1 MTSSIDIQNI
11 LANPIALAELQSA
24 SAAAAKKIKKFA
36 QQRYVTL
43 IEVINE
49 HNYQYYVLDDPIL
62 PDGDYDQLYRQL
74 IDLEASFPELIS
86 DDSPS
91 KRVGAE
97 PLDKFKSITHKLPML
112 SLDNAFNAEELRA
125 FDQRLKDRLEVKDS
139 DEDNKKDASFDYV
152 CEPKLDGVAV
162 SVTYENGLLVRAAT
176 RGDGSSGEDVTQNVR
191 TIKTIPLSLRGAGFP
206 AELEVRGEIYISRSG
221 FEQLNRRAEA
231 NEEKLFVNPRNAAA
245 GSLRQLDPKLTAQRP
260 LTMCAYSTGHIE
272 YSGDS
277 NRKFIAASHS
287 QSLKKLAKW
296 GFNTNAEVKRL
307 KSIDDAIN
315 YCEQLT
321 EKRPS
326 LAYEIDGVVVKVDS
340 FELQEAL
347 GFVARAPRWAIA
359 YKFPAEEAITQI
371 NAIEWQVGRTGA
383 LTPVA
388 KLEPVFV
395 GGVTVSNATLH
406 NIDEITRLDVRESDT
421 VVVRRAGD
429 VIPQVARVIIKA
441 RKENALAIKPPTQ
454 CPVCESPVARLEDE
468 AVTRCTGGLLCSA
481 QLKESI
487 KHFVSRKAMDIDG
500 LGEKIVDQLVEE
512 KMISTV
518 ADLYS
523 LELEPLVNLERMAE
537 KSASNLLAAVENSKS
552 TSLAKFIY
560 SLGIREV
567 GETTAKNLANHFGS
581 LAAIID
587 AAINYDAESTKKKK
601 SKDST
606 DTEEETVLPENLLI
620 EVDDVGP
627 IVANHLHAFFS
638 LSRNR
643 EVIDQLQA
651 AGIHWLDIEVKAAAE
666 LPLVGQTWVLTGS
679 LEILSRDQ
687 AKHELEALGAK
698 VAGSVSKKTTVVVA
712 GPGAGSK
719 LAKAESLGI
728 EVLDEKSFI
737 DRLKL

>member
-1 MTSSIDIQNI
+1 MTSSIDIKNI
-11 LANPIALAELQSA
+11 LANPIELPEIQSA
-24 SAAAAKKIKKFA
+24 SAAAVKKIYKLA
-36 QQRYVTL
+36 QQRHAIL
-43 IEVINE
+43 LEVIHE
-49 HNYQYYVLDDPIL
+49 HNHHYYVLDDPIL
-62 PDGDYDQLYRQL
+62 PDADYDQLYRQL
-74 IDLEASFPELIS
+74 IDIEARFPELLS

-97 PLDKFKSITHKLPML
+97 PLDKFKSVTHKLPML

-125 FDQRLKDRLEVKDS
+125 FDQRLKDRLRGKQDDDV
-139 DEDNKKDASFDYV
+139 SFDYV

-191 TIKTIPLSLRGAGFP
+191 TIRTIPLRLRGDGFP
-206 AELEVRGEIYISRSG
+206 AVLEVRGEIYISRSG
-221 FEQLNRRAEA
+221 FEKLNRRAEA
-231 NEEKLFVNPRNAAA
+231 KEEKLFVNPRNAAA

-260 LTMCAYSTGHIE
+260 LTMCAYSTGYIE
-272 YSGDS
+272 YPNDS
-277 NRKFIAASHS
+277 NRKFIATCHS

-296 GFNTNAEVKRL
+296 GFNTNAEVKRV

-315 YCEQLT
+315 YCEKLT

-429 VIPQVARVIIKA
+429 VIPQVARVIIKERKKNA
-441 RKENALAIKPPTQ
+441 RAIKPPTQ
-454 CPVCESPVARLEDE
+454 CPVCESPVVRLEDE

-512 KMISTV
+512 KIISTV

-523 LELEPLVNLERMAE
+523 LELEPLAELERMAE
-537 KSASNLLAAVENSKS
+537 KSASNLLEAIENSKS
-552 TSLAKFIY
+552 TSLARFIY

-567 GETTAKNLANHFGS
+567 GETTAKNLANHFGA
-581 LAAIID
+581 LPDIID
-587 AAINYDAESTKKKK
+587 AAINYDGETAKKKK

-606 DTEEETVLPENLLI
+606 DADDDAVMPDNLLI

-627 IVANHLHAFFS
+627 IVAAHLNAFFT

-643 EVIDQLQA
+643 EVIAQLQA
-651 AGIHWLDIEVKAAAE
+651 TGIHWQDIEVKAATE
-666 LPLVGQTWVLTGS
+666 LPLAGQTWVLTGS
-679 LEILSRDQ
+679 LETLSRDQ
-687 AKHELEALGAK
+687 AKQELEALGAK

-719 LAKAESLGI
+719 LAKAEILGI
-728 EVLDEKSFI
+728 EVLDEQSFI
-737 DRLKL
+737 DRFKL